1 MLKVTCD
8 LNVHTRKTLL
18 FKEFTVKSSHLLI
31 SRVEMPA
38 IMMADPGRQGP
49 GPGDHQR
56 EAEHL
61 RRMQVPSNVS

>member
-1 MLKVTCD
+1 
-8 LNVHTRKTLL
+8 
-18 FKEFTVKSSHLLI
+18 
-31 SRVEMPA
+31 MPA

-61 RRMQVPSNVS
+61 RRMQVCFGEFEVWILIKEEEVDIQ

>member
-1 MLKVTCD
+1 
-8 LNVHTRKTLL
+8 
-18 FKEFTVKSSHLLI
+18 
-31 SRVEMPA
+31 MPA

-61 RRMQVPSNVS
+61 RRMQVCFGEFEVRILIKEEYVDIQVASLDDEDC